1 MSSQNGVHGYRLF
14 LGRDPES
21 RQVAEE
27 RALLPLDDSISNFIA
42 SAEFEENVLSAL
54 LNNRALPHFRIS
66 VFPGP
71 EIVDW
76 VASELPL
83 DEATRSAIRKAR
95 TWRQILSA
103 VLRDPVFFVRVCMPA
118 GEEIAA
124 RIRDKRPLLA
134 GLDASREIAGAIDD
148 VSAFEIR
155 GWAANFIGLDE
166 PVRVEILL
174 DNAFVGV
181 TECNRFRRDLQDA
194 FGGPGTYGFSFIIP
208 AAHHRLLQTE
218 RLLSVRDAVTHAAI
232 AMPKRVNFG
241 QSQVFDSMVEIRRE
255 LGLLKTALGRIEN
268 HLPSALDG
276 AAFPLSMYDDYGH
289 ETDRLLATS
298 RRKLEQA
305 AARLAY
311 RPLISV
317 IIADDGEDTRSL
329 SRSLASL
336 ERQIY
341 PGWECVVVS
350 SSPAPGSERDAFL
363 QGAARS
369 DARVRAPN
377 GTLPGNEAAAF
388 EKLFN
393 AAEGE
398 YVLALGQGDVLS
410 DDALL
415 QMATHLQAN
424 RAGLVYFDE
433 DAAEVDEAGDAVYHT
448 PVLKPDFDYDF
459 LLANDYIG
467 ARFAF
472 RKALLAEI
480 GGSNRAPDALFLDL
494 LLRLVE
500 KLKPEQIVHINRVLY
515 HRFAPFRG
523 EEPGTLDCIRAHLE
537 RAGRTAEVRPHA
549 DALGRSL
556 PNCQRVQWGL
566 PETAPKV
573 SIIVPTRDRAE
584 LLDQCIQSV
593 LASRGAY
600 PGEVEIIV
608 MDNDSCE
615 QKTHEL
621 FKTYAERH
629 GVRVIPFNG
638 RFNWSAI
645 NNLAARHAT
654 GEVLVFL
661 NNDTVVLSQDWLAE
675 LVSTA
680 LRPEVGVVGARLLYE
695 DGTVQHAGVLIGVS
709 GGAVHEGMGE
719 LPSDGGYLG
728 RTVLQR
734 NVLAVTGA
742 CMATR
747 AALFDELGGFDEIYL
762 RVEFNDTDYCLRARD
777 RGYAV
782 VYEPFATLYHFESKS
797 RGYSKT
803 NEDHMRSLGERAVLA
818 NRWRKYFDRDPFY
831 NAHFDRLSRPF
842 SRLQPVVM
850 MPDGRV

>member
-1 MSSQNGVHGYRLF
+1 MSSQNGVNGYRLF
-14 LGRDPES
+14 LGRDPENQ
-21 RQVAEE
+21 QVAEE

-42 SAEFEENVLSAL
+42 SSEFEENVLSAL
-54 LNNRALPHFRIS
+54 LNSRALPHFRIS
-66 VFPGP
+66 VFPDDG
-71 EIVDW
+71 ITGW
-76 VASELPL
+76 AASELPL
-83 DEATRSAIRKAR
+83 EEATRASIHRAR

-103 VLRDPVFFVRVCMPA
+103 VLRDPVFFTRICEPA
-118 GEEIAA
+118 GERIAA
-124 RIRDKRPLLA
+124 RIREKRSALE
-134 GLDASREIAGAIDD
+134 GLDTFREIGGAIDD

-155 GWAANFIGLDE
+155 GWAANFIDLTE
-166 PVRVEILL
+166 TVRVEILL

-181 TECNRFRRDLQDA
+181 TECDRFRRDLQDA

-208 AAHHRLLQTE
+208 AAHHRLLQAE
-218 RLLSVRDAVTHAAI
+218 RLLTVRDAITHAAI
-232 AMPKRVNFG
+232 ATPQRVNFG

-255 LGLLKTALGRIEN
+255 LAQLKTALGRIES

-276 AAFPLSMYDDYGH
+276 AAYPLSMYDDYNR
-289 ETDRLLATS
+289 ETERLLSTS

-305 AARLAY
+305 SGRLAY
-311 RPLISV
+311 RPLLSV
-317 IIADDGEDTRSL
+317 VIADDGDDTKSL

-336 ERQIY
+336 QRQIY
-341 PGWECVVVS
+341 SAWECVVVCS
-350 SSPAPGSERDAFL
+350 NGAPGTERDVFL
-363 QGAARS
+363 REAARS
-369 DARVRAPN
+369 DPRVRAPN
-377 GTLPGNEAAAF
+377 GSLPATEVEAM
-388 EKLFN
+388 EKLFGC
-393 AAEGE
+393 AEGE
-398 YVLALGQGDVLS
+398 YVVTLVQGDVLC

-415 QMATHLQAN
+415 QIATHLQAD

-433 DAAEVDEAGDAVYHT
+433 DAAEIAEGGSVLYRA

-467 ARFAF
+467 SRFAF
-472 RKALLAEI
+472 RKTLLAEI
-480 GGSNRAPDALFLDL
+480 GGSNHAPNAFFLDL

-500 KLKPEQIVHINRVLY
+500 KLEPEKIVHINRVLY
-515 HRFAPFRG
+515 HRFSAPRADEAG
-523 EEPGTLDCIRAHLE
+523 AIDCVRAHLE
-537 RAGRTAEVRPHA
+537 RSGRSAEVRAHA
-549 DALGRSL
+549 DPLGRSL

-566 PETAPKV
+566 PQEAPKV

-600 PGEVEIIV
+600 PGAVEIIV

-615 QKTHEL
+615 PKTHEL
-621 FKTYAERH
+621 FKTYSERH
-629 GVRVIPFNG
+629 AIRVIPFQG

-645 NNLAARHAT
+645 NNLAARQAT
-654 GEVLVFL
+654 GEVLIFL
-661 NNDTVVLSQDWLAE
+661 NNDTVVLSPDWLAE
-675 LVSTA
+675 LVSAA

-747 AALFDELGGFDEIYL
+747 ASLFDELGGFDEINL
-762 RVEFNDTDYCLRARD
+762 RIEFNDTDYCLRARD

-803 NEDHMRSLGERAVLA
+803 DEDHLRSLGERAVLA
-818 NRWRKYFDRDPFY
+818 NRWRKYFDSDPFY

-850 MPDGRV
+850 MP